1 MISERVPGQFAN
13 HAMVLVQIMAEV
25 GEDEVGHELFLEIFE
40 SIFDGS
46 ADVGKKTVAEGFYD
60 DGFLA
65 SATKKGF
72 GATFSFASAVRIGT
86 KDEPI
91 KFQFV

>member
-1 MISERVPGQFAN
+1 MIL
-13 HAMVLVQIMAEV
+13 MQIMAEV
-25 GEDEVGHELFLEIFE
+25 GEDDVRHELFLESFE
-40 SIFDGS
+40 SILHRRS
-46 ADVGKKTVAEGFYD
+46 DVRKKTVAEGFYD

-86 KDEPI
+86 KDQPVE
-91 KFQFV
+91 FEFV